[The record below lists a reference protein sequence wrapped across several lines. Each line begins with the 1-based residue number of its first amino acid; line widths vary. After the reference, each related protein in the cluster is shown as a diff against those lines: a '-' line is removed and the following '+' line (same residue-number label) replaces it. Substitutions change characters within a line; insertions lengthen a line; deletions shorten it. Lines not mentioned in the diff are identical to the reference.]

1 MCEFKE
7 TKKIE
12 AVFHSL
18 AKVREEHRVR
28 RALPARLVLKDPPG
42 LPVHL
47 AADSWGW
54 TQLLRSS
61 LAWAFLQSWLLLL

>member
-18 AKVREEHRVR
+18 AKVKEEHRVPR
-28 RALPARLVLKDPPG
+28 VLLARLVLKDRPG
-42 LPVHL
+42 LRVHL
-47 AADSWGW
+47 AADSWEW
-54 TQLLRSS
+54 TRPLRCS
-61 LAWAFLQSWLLLL
+61 LAWAFLQSLLSLL

>member
-18 AKVREEHRVR
+18 AKVKEEHRVLR
-28 RALPARLVLKDPPG
+28 VLLERLVLKDRPG
-42 LPVHL
+42 LRVHL
-47 AADSWGW
+47 AADSWEW
-54 TQLLRSS
+54 TRPLRSS
-61 LAWAFLQSWLLLL
+61 LAWVCLQLWLLLL